1 MANKVVVTVVGTQRD
16 DKGEENT
23 IELIS
28 VGRMYT
34 KNGIHYITYNE
45 SALSGMEGA
54 TTLIKLYSGHLS
66 VVRMGSVEHKQEFR
80 QGEKSYSTY
89 ITPYGTM
96 KMNVYTNRLATAIVG
111 ASGTIDVNY
120 ELEIDGQWQSSNTL
134 SIHIREDEQ

>member
-34 KNGIHYITYNE
+34 KNGIHYITYDE